1 MHLVF
6 ETMTS
11 QESQDV
17 IDAHDELL
25 ENSAPEAE
33 QEVNYDELGLVAP
46 EWMLDMIADLIM
58 NPPIQVT
65 RQLNCPGQAL
75 PLFDMPSQEKGPAPV
90 SAADVI
96 SNLRWNMGLAIFHGW
111 ATPNLTEMCQ
121 FLLNFDLALEKKL
134 VPIEDQQAKLSKII
148 GEAKK
153 FKLIASWGRRLL
165 SRSSFSRDPHLQKL
179 KTAMIASI
187 QDHKAKQQGVVGGQG
202 YPTAESQS
210 ESGPLDFVGDIVAA
224 DNAKARDHQSAHL
237 GEPSGD
243 VVVDAGD
250 DSQALGGAG
259 PDPDATMVPVAD
271 PFDPFAD
278 AGAASATKSYDPLCD
293 STVVPEDVDDPFAD
307 GPVASQKTMFG
318 QLPQSPQT
326 PDDSQAST
334 MQLGG
339 QGVSV
344 TTTIKPVDPS
354 AHGAPLPGQN
364 DERPVFSVNLP
375 DGDDPTSFTT
385 VELGHGQEMRVE
397 VKRGEDGKFRL
408 SGFATADQLHRLENL
423 IIPLPTSSLG
433 YPSELRSA
441 GPSANRQ
448 RLEET
453 LAQFEPASK
462 SEMPDPKRAKRPPA
476 KPMKEPEF
484 LSKCAMNISEHPPKV
499 VSPAMQTAATGIA
512 DSDWLLSSEAI
523 PDPERK
529 IPENFCSSV
538 HEAYMRV
545 PTEALPRIVG
555 TGKKNYTLTDA
566 HGAKIEVQLSNCAFY
581 IKTFADKGL
590 KVTNPSNTWSMG
602 IEKAWEQVKERINW
616 RPA

>member
-1 MHLVF
+1 
-6 ETMTS
+6 MTS

-17 IDAHDELL
+17 LDANDEIF
-25 ENSAPEAE
+25 ENLAPEAE

-90 SAADVI
+90 AAADVI
-96 SNLRWNMGLAIFHGW
+96 SNLRWNMGLANVHGW
-111 ATPNLTEMCQ
+111 ATPTLTEMCQ
-121 FLLNFDLALEKKL
+121 FLVNFDLALEKKL

-165 SRSSFSRDPHLQKL
+165 ARSSFSRDPHLQKL

-187 QDHKAKQQGVVGGQG
+187 QDHKAKKEGVVGGQG
-202 YPTAESQS
+202 YPVEEAQP
-210 ESGPLDFVGDIVAA
+210 ESGPLDFVAAIVAD
-224 DNAKARDHQSAHL
+224 DNAKAGGHQSAHL

-250 DSQALGGAG
+250 DSQALGGAV

-271 PFDPFAD
+271 PFDPFGGASSACAAD
-278 AGAASATKSYDPLCD
+278 TYDFPA
-293 STVVPEDVDDPFAD
+293 DVDDPFAD
-307 GPVASQKTMFG
+307 APVVCDKMLG
-318 QLPQSPQT
+318 ELPKIPQT

-334 MQLGG
+334 VQLG

-344 TTTIKPVDPS
+344 TTTIEKADPS
-354 AHGAPLPGQN
+354 DLGAPLPGQN
-364 DERPVFSVNLP
+364 DGRPLFAVNLP
-375 DGDDPTSFTT
+375 DEDDPTSFTT

-408 SGFATADQLHRLENL
+408 TGFATADQLHRMEKL

-433 YPSELRSA
+433 NPSELRSA

-476 KPMKEPEF
+476 KPLKEPEF
-484 LSKCAMNISEHPPKV
+484 LRNCAMNISEHPPKV

-512 DSDWLLSSEAI
+512 DSDWLLTSEAI

-529 IPENFCSSV
+529 IPENFCTSV

-545 PTEALPRIVG
+545 PTEALPRVVG

-581 IKTFADKGL
+581 IKNFADKSI

-602 IEKAWEQVKERINW
+602 IEKAWAQVKERINW